1 MKDNTT
7 FSGYV
12 LPADSDRFVI
22 ISGSLSHIQRF
33 IYDTT
38 SQGALKNLRGRSF
51 YLSLLARAISD
62 SLLNRLNL
70 SQESV
75 LYNSGGTFCIIAPS
89 APSKIDEVNGLIKE
103 IKICVADLLHTDMV
117 NISAIEATRNEM
129 ESDCQMV
136 FDKLYSK
143 RHRAKFSPYGAD
155 ANYEHL
161 FCAVS
166 PHKSAVYKDIGSKL
180 SDITAIL
187 ASRKQLQLKNALSVD
202 FEQLGVHYYLGKA
215 EELVKANCEE
225 GYLLLI
231 NDEKTPANC
240 IIPTYR
246 EFIAGNGTRANSFE
260 NLFAS
265 EASSHERL
273 AVLRMD
279 VDNLGA
285 LLRSS
290 MNKSNALSE
299 YAKLSRQLDAYFK
312 QKINKMWQEKYSD
325 STVIIYAG
333 GDDLFIV
340 GEWENTLAFMQ
351 EINSNF
357 KSFFSNESMSLSGGV
372 SFIRPKYPIIRAAEM
387 SADEETIAKSFEFN
401 SKQKNA
407 ISLFQTPLR
416 WEYEYKWIMEYQETL
431 LTLIND
437 DYIDRSFV
445 QHILRIGENVK
456 YVNGKIEPIRYIW
469 LAAYDL
475 SRMAKRKGGDGER
488 FIKRCI
494 ADLMSGRTLDGKPI
508 ISPHH
513 SLQLITITARLV
525 EMKLWKTDKKNY

>member
-12 LPADSDRFVI
+12 LPADSDRFVV

-33 IYDTT
+33 IYNTT

-70 SQESV
+70 SHESV

-89 APSKIDEVNGLIKE
+89 ATGKIDEVNDLIKE
-103 IKICVADLLHTDMV
+103 IKACVADLLHSDMV
-117 NISAIEATRNEM
+117 NISIIEATRNEL
-129 ESDCQMV
+129 ENDCQKV
-136 FDKLYSK
+136 FDKLFSK
-143 RHRAKFSPYGAD
+143 RHRAKFAPFGVD

-161 FCAVS
+161 FSAAS
-166 PHKSAVYKDIGSKL
+166 PHKSATYEDIGSKL

-187 ASRKQLQLKNALSVD
+187 ASHKQLQLKNALSVD
-202 FEQLGVHYYLGKA
+202 FEQLGVHYYLGKT
-215 EELVKANCEE
+215 EELVRANCGE

-231 NDEKTPANC
+231 NDEKEPANC
-240 IIPTYR
+240 TIPIYR

-260 NLFAS
+260 SLFAS

-299 YAKLSRQLDAYFK
+299 YSKFSRQLDAYFK
-312 QKINKMWQEKYSD
+312 QEVNKMWQAKYSD

-351 EINSNF
+351 DINSGF
-357 KSFFSNESMSLSGGV
+357 KLFFGNESMSLSGGI
-372 SFIRPKYPIIRAAEM
+372 SFVRPKYPIIRAAEM

-401 SKQKNA
+401 GEQKNA

-416 WEYEYKWIMEYQETL
+416 WAYEYKWIMEYHNAL
-431 LTLIND
+431 LTLINY
-437 DYIDRSFV
+437 DYIDKSFV
-445 QHILRIGENVK
+445 QHILRVGENVK
-456 YVNGKIEPIRYIW
+456 YVNGKVEPIRYIW

-475 SRMAKRKGGDGER
+475 SRMAKRKGGEGER

-508 ISPHH
+508 ISPYH
-513 SLQLITITARLV
+513 SLQLITIAARLV
-525 EMKLWKTDKKNY
+525 EMKLWKTDK